1 MSVDK
6 CPSHLGPLTGSF
18 RLFSLASPHAVDP
31 AQARISFRMS
41 FQFHPI
47 DMPTPHYARVK
58 EFMQKVGQDT
68 PEGATI
74 PDAKI
79 RILRAKLILEEAL
92 ETVSALGVSVH
103 SHGHEVTEGGLE
115 YAAPNEVDLKEVV
128 DGCADI
134 SVVTIGT
141 LIAFG
146 VDDEP
151 VLEEVDASNLRKF
164 GEGSYRREDGKWM
177 KPPGWTPP
185 DIMGAIDKGWGL

>member
-1 MSVDK
+1 
-6 CPSHLGPLTGSF
+6 
-18 RLFSLASPHAVDP
+18 
-31 AQARISFRMS
+31 
-41 FQFHPI
+41 
-47 DMPTPHYARVK
+47 
-58 EFMQKVGQDT
+58 MQRVGQDT
-68 PEGATI
+68 PEIATV
-74 PDAKI
+74 PDEKI

-92 ETVSALGVSVH
+92 ETVAALGVTVH
-103 SHGHEVTEGGLE
+103 VGATEVTEEGLD

-134 SVVTIGT
+134 SVVTVGT

-146 VDDEP
+146 IDDEP

-185 DIMGAIDKGWGL
+185 DIMAAIDRGYGR

>member
-1 MSVDK
+1 
-6 CPSHLGPLTGSF
+6 
-18 RLFSLASPHAVDP
+18 
-31 AQARISFRMS
+31 
-41 FQFHPI
+41 
-47 DMPTPHYARVK
+47 MPTAHYDRVK
-58 EFMQKVGQDT
+58 TFMQKVGQAT
-68 PEGATI
+68 PEVATI

-92 ETVSALGVSVH
+92 ETVEALGVHVH
-103 SHGHEVTEGGLE
+103 IGDTEVME
-115 YAAPNEVDLKEVV
+115 EVLAYSASNNVNLQEVA

-146 VDDEP
+146 IDDEP
-151 VLEEVDASNLRKF
+151 LLEEVDASNLRKF

-185 DIMGAIDKGWGL
+185 DIMAAIDRGYGQ